1 MEDTITAIST
11 PPGQG
16 AVALLR
22 MSGDRAVEIA
32 QKLFRGGR
40 CALAEFP
47 PRQQVLGTI
56 VDAGGDSI
64 DRVLLTVFSA
74 PASYTGEDTVEISCH
89 GGILVAGSILEA
101 LVAAGARPAEPG
113 EFSKRA
119 FLNGKMDLTQ
129 AEAVMDLI
137 AARTS
142 LALRSANRQLEGK
155 LGQRVNELREELLGA
170 LAHLEAYIDFP
181 EEGIDPE
188 SSEGICGRLIEV
200 AKVARD
206 LVATAEEGRILRE
219 GLAVVIAGLPNAGK
233 SSLLNVMLGFD
244 RAIVSETAGTTRDTI
259 EEMINVKGIPVR
271 LIDTAG
277 LRQTEEQVEREGVD
291 RAQRELKGAD
301 LVLHVMD
308 ASLEKVEQTGFT
320 EEESVVGRRILV
332 LNKVDLGVHPSWE
345 KVDGIRISC
354 TQGSDIDLLVEAIF
368 KAAGR
373 EGLNFGSEM
382 IAVNA
387 RHRECLERACKHSEK
402 AAELLSGG
410 ESPEFVAIDLREAL
424 DAIGSIVGKA
434 DTEELLG
441 EIFSSFCIGK

>member
-32 QKLFRGGR
+32 QKVFRGGG
-40 CALAEFP
+40 CPVAEFP
-47 PRQQVLGTI
+47 PRQQVLGSI
-56 VDAGGDSI
+56 VDTGGDCI
-64 DRVLLTVFSA
+64 DRVLLTVFRS
-74 PASYTGEDTVEISCH
+74 PASYTGEDVVEISCH
-89 GGILVAGSILEA
+89 GGILVAGSILEV
-101 LVAAGARPAEPG
+101 LVAAGAQPAEPG

-142 LALRSANRQLEGK
+142 LALRAANRQLEGK
-155 LGQRVNELREELLGA
+155 LGQRVGRLREELLGV

-188 SSEGICGRLIEV
+188 SSEGICRRLSEV

-206 LVATAEEGRILRE
+206 LVATAQEGRILRE
-219 GLAVVIAGLPNAGK
+219 GLAVVITGLPNAGK
-233 SSLLNVMLGFD
+233 SSLLNVLLGFD

-259 EEMINVKGIPVR
+259 EEMLNVKGIPVR

-277 LRQTEEQVEREGVD
+277 LRKAEEQVEREGVA
-291 RAQRELKGAD
+291 RAERELKGAD
-301 LVLHVMD
+301 LVLHVID
-308 ASLEKVEQTGFT
+308 ASLEKVEQAGFT
-320 EEESVVGRRILV
+320 GEESVLGRRIPV
-332 LNKVDLGVHPSWE
+332 LNKVDLGAHRSWE
-345 KVDGIRISC
+345 KFDGIRISC
-354 TQGSDIDLLVEAIF
+354 TQGIGVDLLVEAIVE
-368 KAAGR
+368 AAGLA
-373 EGLNFGSEM
+373 GLNFGSEM

-387 RHRECLERACKHSEK
+387 RHRECLERAFKHSEK
-402 AAELLSGG
+402 AAELLAEG

-424 DAIGSIVGKA
+424 DAIGSIVGRA
-434 DTEELLG
+434 DAEELLG